1 MAMEIIE
8 AEASPHGERLDDW
21 TPGYDFEDGFR
32 DKPVIGAGL
41 GLENSSTSAS
51 LGGYIRIRA
60 RSATGAEKVLFTAL
74 SCHHSFSSMSDDGDA
89 LLIFV
94 LLIRPSRPGCDPAF
108 YRGGYPSVRRM
119 PFPSRY

>member
-1 MAMEIIE
+1 MEIIE

-21 TPGYDFEDGFR
+21 TPGYDFEVGFR

-74 SCHHSFSSMSDDGDA
+74 SCHHSFNNKTEEEETKQKNNKQS
-89 LLIFV
+89 
-94 LLIRPSRPGCDPAF
+94 RPSRPGCDPAF
-108 YRGGYPSVRRM
+108 YRGGYP
-119 PFPSRY
+119 